1 MLKQILKS
9 SLLVVLSLGIL
20 SFGLTGCEEID
31 VATVAKIIKGATS
44 VAFTTILD
52 KNPEFED
59 TFYAFAQLNKRIM
72 IDREVDAQ
80 LATRLMTDVLANFD
94 ELDEDA
100 KLIILTLFN
109 TIIPMIDL
117 PEAGVVKEPQK
128 TYLIAFYNGIIQAVE
143 TKRAFREDVIPP
155 ISWEV
160 WLFMQTLDRLET

>member
-31 VATVAKIIKGATS
+31 VKMVAKIIKGATS

-72 IDREVDAQ
+72 IDREVDTE

-94 ELDEDA
+94 ELDENA
-100 KLIILTLFN
+100 KIIILTLFN

-117 PEAGVVKEPQK
+117 PEEGVIKEPQK

-143 TKRAFREDVIPP
+143 TKRMLREPVVPP

-160 WLFMQTLDRLET
+160 WLFINTLKNIK

>member
-1 MLKQILKS
+1 MFKQILKS
-9 SLLVVLSLGIL
+9 SLLVILSLGIL

-31 VATVAKIIKGATS
+31 VTTVAKIIKGATS

-72 IDREVDAQ
+72 IDREVDTE

-94 ELDEDA
+94 KLDEDA

-109 TIIPMIDL
+109 TIIPMINL
-117 PEAGVVKEPQK
+117 PDEGVVKEPQK
-128 TYLIAFYNGIIQAVE
+128 TYLIAFYDGIIQAVE
-143 TKRAFREDVIPP
+143 TRRMLIEPEVPP
-155 ISWEV
+155 VAWEV
-160 WLFMQTLDRLET
+160 WLFIETLKNIG